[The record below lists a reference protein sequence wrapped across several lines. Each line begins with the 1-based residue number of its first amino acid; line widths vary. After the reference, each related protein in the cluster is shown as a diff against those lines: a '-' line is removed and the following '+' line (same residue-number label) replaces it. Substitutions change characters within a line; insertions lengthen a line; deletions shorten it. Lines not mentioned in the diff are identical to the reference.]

1 MCGVCLC
8 CARCKCTKMVS
19 LFISQI
25 MLSEAEVATSLNQVE
40 YTVNNVTNSCVESLE
55 ALSSENVS
63 LAGLSFQAQLL
74 DVGVYNSCMYEY
86 LEECEMPLGV
96 DNCSTS
102 PSSILYPVGRRVC
115 YKLYYARVHLR
126 LV

>member
-8 CARCKCTKMVS
+8 CVRCKCTEMVS
-19 LFISQI
+19 LFILQI
-25 MLSEAEVATSLNQVE
+25 MSSEAQVATSLNQVE

-102 PSSILYPVGRRVC
+102 PSSILYPVGRS
-115 YKLYYARVHLR
+115 LL
-126 LV
+126 